1 MKHSD
6 RSIPPCAWKMNSIQT
21 PHASVLFICT
31 GNICRSPTAHALL
44 VHKAAE
50 VGLAVEVDSAAVTGS
65 EVGNPPDSRSLAEL
79 RRRGI
84 AMPAHKARRV
94 TPDDF
99 RRFDLVVGMTA
110 AHIATLHRMAPEA
123 AHKIGLMMVH
133 SADHGAID
141 VPDPWYGTQTD
152 FIEVFDMLDVA
163 VDGLLASL
171 RRSGKAIS

>member
-1 MKHSD
+1 
-6 RSIPPCAWKMNSIQT
+6 MNATKT

-44 VHKAAE
+44 VHKAAAA
-50 VGLAVEVDSAAVTGS
+50 GLTLEVDSAAVTDS
-65 EVGNPPDSRSLAEL
+65 ELGNPPDARSLAEL

-84 AMPAHKARRV
+84 PMPAHRARRV
-94 TPDDF
+94 TADDF

-110 AHIATLHRMAPEA
+110 AHVATLNRMAPDA

-141 VPDPWYGTQTD
+141 VPDPWYGTRTD

-163 VDGLLASL
+163 VDGLLDSL
-171 RRSGKAIS
+171 RRNHPQVS